1 MATEELCQRFI
12 SGLVEYDLTLEDM
25 KRFRYAGMCWRKQG
39 CLIINKYFYDSGFTD
54 DDLPNYAT
62 MCICH
67 TKIKRNCY
75 ITDGKRVLVIGNC
88 CKNKFL
94 PLKNRFKTCER
105 CGESHKNRKDNRCKK
120 CRELC
125 DCGTKVYK
133 YGKCYTCYYGKPC
146 ENCKKMH
153 LNKYVNRCDECRD
166 GICDNCGKKCKP
178 PYKICY
184 TCHMKKKERYAVA
197 NQ

>member
-12 SGLVEYDLTLEDM
+12 TGLVEYDLTLEDM
-25 KRFRYAGMCWRKQG
+25 KSFRYTGMSWYKNGIR
-39 CLIINKYFYDSGFTD
+39 IINKYFYDSGFTD

-105 CGESHKNRKDNRCKK
+105 CGEPHKKQK
-120 CRELC
+120 
-125 DCGTKVYK
+125 G
-133 YGKCYTCYYGKPC
+133 
-146 ENCKKMH
+146 
-153 LNKYVNRCDECRD
+153 
-166 GICDNCGKKCKP
+166 
-178 PYKICY
+178 
-184 TCHMKKKERYAVA
+184 
-197 NQ
+197 